1 MTGAILIV
9 DQNSAYREILEGLL
23 GKRGYNVTSIE
34 DGYQLRGFLES
45 KGFDIVFLDSQTG
58 GVRDKALFVKIKAQC
73 PWCHIIVIASKKGDE
88 FIKEAMEAGAYGCIN
103 KPFNP
108 DEVLTMV
115 RHIIRD
121 R

>member
-1 MTGAILIV
+1 MAGNILIV
-9 DQNSAYREILEGLL
+9 DQNPNYREILEGLL
-23 GKRGYNVTSIE
+23 EKRGYSVTSIE
-34 DGYQLRGFLES
+34 DGYQLNGFLED
-45 KGFDIVFLDSQTG
+45 KGFDIIFLDNQTG
-58 GVRDKALFVKIKAQC
+58 GIRKEGLFMKIKAQC
-73 PWCHIIVIASKKGDE
+73 PQCHIIVIASKKGDG

-121 R
+121 